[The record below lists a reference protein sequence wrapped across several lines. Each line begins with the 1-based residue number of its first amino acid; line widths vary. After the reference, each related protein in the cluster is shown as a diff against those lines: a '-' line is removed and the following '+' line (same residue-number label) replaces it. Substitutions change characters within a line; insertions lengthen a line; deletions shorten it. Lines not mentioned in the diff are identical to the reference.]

1 MNPSHDILN
10 ERFLETRVNET
21 RVNPEQKHSHL
32 LPAFLAYLKNEKQY
46 SSHTVSAYQRDIK
59 QYEQWLAK
67 EEGEKGITLLAS
79 QFFHVQ
85 QFITY
90 LHRQDLGPRSLK
102 RKLSSLRS
110 FFNYL
115 LKHQKIKLNPAVDI
129 QTPKV
134 PRNLPETLDIEL
146 LNKLLDIP
154 TDTLI
159 GIRDKAMLEL
169 FYSSGLRLAELV
181 SLNQE
186 NLNTSDSTLRVI
198 GKGNK
203 TRVVPIGTHAMHA
216 IKAWLEIRNEQA
228 DINESAI
235 FVSNRGTR
243 ISPRTVQSRINY
255 WQKQLGIE
263 QHIHPH
269 KLRHSFASHML
280 ESSGDLRAV
289 QELLGHADI
298 STTQIY
304 THLDYQHLAKVYD
317 KAHPRAKKKQK
328 PE

>member
-1 MNPSHDILN
+1 MDGERN
-10 ERFLETRVNET
+10 E
-21 RVNPEQKHSHL
+21 
-32 LPAFLAYLKNEKQY
+32 LPAFLAYLENEKQY
-46 SSHTVSAYQRDIK
+46 SLHTIDAYQRDIK

-67 EEGEKGITLLAS
+67 EEKIPLLAS

-85 QFITY
+85 KFVAY
-90 LHRQDLGPRSLK
+90 LHRQSLGARSLK

-115 LKHQKIKLNPAVDI
+115 LKHQKIKLNPALDI

-134 PRNLPETLDIEL
+134 PRSLPETLDIEL

-154 TDTLI
+154 TDTSI
-159 GIRDKAMLEL
+159 GVRDKAMLEL

-181 SLNQE
+181 SLNE
-186 NLNTSDSTLRVI
+186 ESISVSNRTVRVS

-203 TRVVPIGTHAMHA
+203 TRIVPIGTQAMQA
-216 IKAWLEIRNEQA
+216 LAKWLEIRDEQA

-235 FVSNRGTR
+235 FVSNRGGR
-243 ISPRTVQSRINY
+243 INPRSVQARINY
-255 WQKQLGIE
+255 WQKQQGIE

-317 KAHPRAKKKQK
+317 KAHPRAKKQK
-328 PE
+328 KP